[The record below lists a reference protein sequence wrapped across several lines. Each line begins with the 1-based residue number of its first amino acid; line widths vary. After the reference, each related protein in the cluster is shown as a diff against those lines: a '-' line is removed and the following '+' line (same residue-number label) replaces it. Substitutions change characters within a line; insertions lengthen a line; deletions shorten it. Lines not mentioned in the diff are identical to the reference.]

1 MKILG
6 IESSCDDTCA
16 SVVEDGYKVLS
27 NVISSQIKD
36 HQEFGGVF
44 PELASRKHLLNIN
57 YVIEKALSD
66 ADLDYKDIDAVAVTN
81 ENGLIGGLFVSLST
95 AKAIAYS
102 INKPLI
108 GVNHFEAHIYS
119 NFLVHRDMKFPQIC
133 LTVSGGHSFLFYVE
147 GISKYSMLGKTL
159 DDAGGEAFDK
169 VAQMLELG
177 FPGGPIIDKLSKKG
191 NPNAINFPRPLK
203 NENNY
208 NFSFSG
214 IKTAVKY
221 YIRDIKAEK
230 KEINIPDVCASF
242 QRAVVDVLV
251 SKTIKASKNH
261 NVKAISIVGGVSA
274 NSELRKQLF
283 EQSKKYKL
291 ELYMPELKYCTD
303 NAAMV
308 AGLAYEKFKNDQT
321 DDLTIDAYARKEIKL
336 NKINDL

>member
-1 MKILG
+1 MKILA

-36 HQEFGGVF
+36 HQQFGGVF
-44 PELASRKHLLNIN
+44 PELASRKHLENIN
-57 YVIEKALSD
+57 YVIEKALTD
-66 ADLDYKDIDAVAVTN
+66 AGLNYKDIDAVAVTN

-108 GVNHFEAHIYS
+108 GINHFEAHIYS
-119 NFLVHRDMKFPQIC
+119 NFLVHRDMMFPQIC

-147 GISKYSMLGKTL
+147 GVSNYSMLGKTL

-169 VAQMLELG
+169 VSQMLGLG
-177 FPGGPIIDKLSKKG
+177 FPGGPIIDKLAKEG
-191 NPNAINFPRPLK
+191 NPDAIDFPRPLK
-203 NENNY
+203 HENNY

-221 YIRDIKAEK
+221 YLRDIKADN
-230 KEINIPDVCASF
+230 KEVNIPDVCASF
-242 QRAVVDVLV
+242 QNAVVDVLV
-251 SKTIKASKNH
+251 TKTIKASKEY
-261 NVKAISIVGGVSA
+261 NVKAVSIVGGVSA

-283 EQSKKYKL
+283 EQSKKHNL

-308 AGLAYEKFKNDQT
+308 GGLAYEKLKNGEQHN
-321 DDLTIDAYARKEIKL
+321 LTIDAYARKEIKL
-336 NKINDL
+336 KQY

>member
-1 MKILG
+1 MKILA

-36 HQEFGGVF
+36 HQQFGGVF
-44 PELASRKHLLNIN
+44 PELASRKHLENIN
-57 YVIEKALSD
+57 YVIEKALTD
-66 ADLDYKDIDAVAVTN
+66 AGLNYKDIDAVAVTN

-108 GVNHFEAHIYS
+108 GINHFEAHIYS
-119 NFLVHRDMKFPQIC
+119 NFLVHRDMMFPQIC

-147 GISKYSMLGKTL
+147 GVSNYSMLGKTL

-169 VAQMLELG
+169 VSQMLGLG
-177 FPGGPIIDKLSKKG
+177 FPGGPIIDKLAKEG
-191 NPNAINFPRPLK
+191 DPNAINFPRPLK
-203 NENNY
+203 HENNY

-221 YIRDIKAEK
+221 YLRDIKAEN
-230 KEINIPDVCASF
+230 KEVNIPDVCASF
-242 QRAVVDVLV
+242 QNAVVDVLV
-251 SKTIKASKNH
+251 TKTIKASKNY
-261 NVKAISIVGGVSA
+261 NVKAVSIVGGVSA
-274 NSELRKQLF
+274 NSELRRQLF
-283 EQSKKYKL
+283 EQSKKHNL

-308 AGLAYEKFKNDQT
+308 GGLAYEKIKNGEQDN
-321 DDLTIDAYARKEIKL
+321 LNIDAYARKEIKL
-336 NKINDL
+336 KQC

>member
-1 MKILG
+1 MKILA

-36 HQEFGGVF
+36 HQQFGGVF
-44 PELASRKHLLNIN
+44 PELASRKHLENIN
-57 YVIEKALSD
+57 YVIEKALTD
-66 ADLDYKDIDAVAVTN
+66 AGLNYKDIDAVAVTN

-108 GVNHFEAHIYS
+108 GINHFEAHIYS
-119 NFLVHRDMKFPQIC
+119 NFLVHRDMMFPQIC

-147 GISKYSMLGKTL
+147 GVSNYSMLGKTL

-169 VAQMLELG
+169 VSQMLGLG
-177 FPGGPIIDKLSKKG
+177 FPGGPIIDKLAKEG
-191 NPNAINFPRPLK
+191 NPDAIDFPRPLK
-203 NENNY
+203 HENNY

-221 YIRDIKAEK
+221 YLRDIKAEN
-230 KEINIPDVCASF
+230 KEVNIPDVCASF
-242 QRAVVDVLV
+242 QNAVVDVLV
-251 SKTIKASKNH
+251 TKTIKASKEY
-261 NVKAISIVGGVSA
+261 NVKAVSIVGGVSA

-283 EQSKKYKL
+283 EQSKKHNL

-308 AGLAYEKFKNDQT
+308 GGLAYEKLKNGEQHN
-321 DDLTIDAYARKEIKL
+321 LTIDAYARKEIKL
-336 NKINDL
+336 KQY